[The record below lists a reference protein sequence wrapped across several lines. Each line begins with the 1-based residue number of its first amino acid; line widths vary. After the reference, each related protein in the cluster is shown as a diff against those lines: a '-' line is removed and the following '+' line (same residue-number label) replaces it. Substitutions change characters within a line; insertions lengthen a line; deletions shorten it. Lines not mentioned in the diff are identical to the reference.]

1 VKKSLIKKVLILL
14 LVVGL
19 ISAASPN
26 RQVRGADLCVNP
38 GGTDGCYATIQEAI
52 DAAAD
57 GDTITV
63 AAGTYTLTST
73 INISKSVTLLGP
85 QANIDPRPSFGSMR
99 TEGSASEAIIDGN
112 GALGTLINV
121 DASNVVINGFEIT
134 NGTGDLVASSNS
146 SIKTDVYIGYNMIHE
161 ATGDEGL

>member
-1 VKKSLIKKVLILL
+1 MKKSLINKVLILL

-38 GGTDGCYATIQEAI
+38 GGTDGCFATIQEAI
-52 DAAAD
+52 DAPSD

-63 AAGTYTLTST
+63 AAGIYTLTST

-85 QANIDPRPSFGSMR
+85 QANIQLCWDKNAYVPP
-99 TEGSASEAIIDGN
+99 
-112 GALGTLINV
+112 LI
-121 DASNVVINGFEIT
+121 
-134 NGTGDLVASSNS
+134 
-146 SIKTDVYIGYNMIHE
+146 
-161 ATGDEGL
+161 